1 MSKNLTKKQRAIF
14 DFIVGFIDDNG
25 FAPSYREIAE
35 HFNLSSVATVSDH
48 VRSLAT
54 KGYLRTTE
62 GEARAIEIMEYEDE
76 NANSGVREL
85 PLYGLIAAGQPIEAL
100 ASPEKISVPQ
110 DMLGSGDYYTL
121 QVKGDSMI
129 EDGIF
134 DGDYVIIEKRE
145 VANNGD
151 VVVALINGREA
162 TLKRFYKE
170 ARQVRL
176 EPANS
181 SLKPIFVKN
190 DLQIQGKMIGLL
202 RKY

>member
-1 MSKNLTKKQRAIF
+1 MPKGLTKKQREIF
-14 DFIVGFIDDNG
+14 DFIVDFMEEHG

-35 HFNLSSVATVSDH
+35 HFDLSSVSTVHDH
-48 VRSLAT
+48 IRALSN
-54 KGYLRTTE
+54 KGYLKTSE
-62 GEARAIEIMEYEDE
+62 GEARAIEIMEFEDQE
-76 NANSGVREL
+76 ENSGVRSL

-100 ASPEKISVPQ
+100 DSKETVAVPQ
-110 DMLGSGDYYTL
+110 DMLGSGNYYTL

-134 DGDYVIIEKRE
+134 DGDYVVIEKRE

-151 VVVALINGREA
+151 VVVALVNGREA

-170 ARQVRL
+170 AKRVRL

-181 SLKPIFVKN
+181 TMKPIFVKN
-190 DLQIQGKMIGLL
+190 NLQIQGKMVGLM

>member
-1 MSKNLTKKQRAIF
+1 MAKSLTKKQRKIF
-14 DFIVGFIDDNG
+14 DYIVGFIEEHG
-25 FAPSYREIAE
+25 FAPSYREIAKR
-35 HFNLSSVATVSDH
+35 FDLASVATVHDH
-48 VRSLAT
+48 VRSLAN

-62 GEARAIEIMEYEDE
+62 GEARAIEIMEYDDVNE
-76 NANSGVREL
+76 NTGVREL

-100 ASPEKISVPQ
+100 DSKETVDVPQ
-110 DMLGSGDYYTL
+110 TMLGSGDYYTL

-151 VVVALINGREA
+151 VIVALVGGREA

-170 ARQVRL
+170 ASRVRL

-181 SLKPIFVKN
+181 TMKPIFVKN
-190 DLQIQGKMIGLL
+190 DLQIQGKMIGLM
-202 RKY
+202 RRY

>member
-1 MSKNLTKKQRAIF
+1 MSKGLTKKQREIF
-14 DFIVGFIDDNG
+14 DFIVNFMEEHG

-35 HFNLSSVATVSDH
+35 YFDLASVSTVHDH
-48 VRSLAT
+48 VRSLAS
-54 KGYLRTTE
+54 KGYLKTSG
-62 GEARAIEIMEYEDE
+62 GEARAIEIMEFEDDKE
-76 NANSGVREL
+76 NTGVRPL
-85 PLYGLIAAGQPIEAL
+85 PLYGLIAAGEPIEAL
-100 ASPEKISVPQ
+100 ADTEKVMVPQ
-110 DMLGSGDYYTL
+110 TMLGSGNYYAL

-151 VVVALINGREA
+151 VIVALVNGREA

-170 ARQVRL
+170 ASRVRL

-181 SLKPIFVKN
+181 NMEPIFVKHN
-190 DLQIQGKMIGLL
+190 LQIQGKLVGLM
-202 RKY
+202 RRY